1 MKVTFYVE
9 IVVNIFYKY
18 KMNKT
23 TIKYANNFLFNKIL
37 CNLLI
42 HLLKHVSNEIYVF
55 KSWNKYQDFP

>member
-1 MKVTFYVE
+1 MKVAFYVE

-23 TIKYANNFLFNKIL
+23 TIKYPNNFLFNKIF
-37 CNLLI
+37 CSLLI
-42 HLLKHVSNEIYVF
+42 HLLKHVSNEIYVL